1 MSLLSEPKAAGVV
14 FPYERQ
20 AANGDE
26 MPSGL
31 DYPDKVTYLCFRM
44 LYAQLRMGIVD
55 RETAIREK
63 RKIMREY
70 EHYKYIEQLG
80 KMRVDTIRRTE
91 MARAAYR
98 KSRTLE
104 NADLLLIAI
113 DGGDY
118 RKKEGLS
125 A

>member
-1 MSLLSEPKAAGVV
+1 
-14 FPYERQ
+14 
-20 AANGDE
+20 
-26 MPSGL
+26 
-31 DYPDKVTYLCFRM
+31 M

-70 EHYKYIEQLG
+70 EHYKFVEQMG
-80 KMRVDTIRRTE
+80 KQWVQIIKNTE
-91 MARAAYR
+91 TTRAAYR

-104 NADLLLIAI
+104 NADLQLIAI
-113 DGGDY
+113 DGVDY
-118 RKKEGLS
+118 RKKEGVP

>member
-1 MSLLSEPKAAGVV
+1 MVPEPKANSVV

-20 AANGDE
+20 AASGDE
-26 MPSGL
+26 MPGGL

-44 LYAQLRMGIVD
+44 LYAQLRMGIID
-55 RETAIREK
+55 RETAVREK

-70 EHYKYIEQLG
+70 EHYKFVEQMG
-80 KMRVDTIRRTE
+80 KRRVDTIRQTE

-118 RKKEGLS
+118 RKKEGVPI
-125 A
+125 

>member
-1 MSLLSEPKAAGVV
+1 MVPEPKTNRVV

-20 AANGDE
+20 AMNGDE

-31 DYPDKVTYLCFRM
+31 DYPDKIVFLCFRM
-44 LYAQLRMGIVD
+44 LYAQLRMGIID

-70 EHYKYIEQLG
+70 ERYKFTEQLG
-80 KMRVDTIRRTE
+80 KQLVDTIRKTE
-91 MARAAYR
+91 MARATYR

-118 RKKEGLS
+118 RKKEGNQI
-125 A
+125 

>member
-1 MSLLSEPKAAGVV
+1 MVPESKSNGVV

-26 MPSGL
+26 MPGGL

-70 EHYKYIEQLG
+70 EHYKFTEQIG
-80 KMRVDTIRRTE
+80 KQCVDTIRQTE
-91 MARAAYR
+91 LARAAYR

-104 NADLLLIAI
+104 NADLLLVAI
-113 DGGDY
+113 DGGHY
-118 RKKEGLS
+118 RKKES

>member
-1 MSLLSEPKAAGVV
+1 MVPEPKANSVV

-26 MPSGL
+26 MPGGV

-44 LYAQLRMGIVD
+44 LYAQLRQGIID

-63 RKIMREY
+63 KKLLKEY
-70 EHYKYIEQLG
+70 ESYKFVDQMG
-80 KMRVDTIRRTE
+80 KQWVQIIKDTEI
-91 MARAAYR
+91 ARSEYR
-98 KSRTLE
+98 KCRTIE
-104 NADLLLIAI
+104 NADKLLIAI

-118 RKKEGLS
+118 GKRVS
-125 A
+125 

>member
-1 MSLLSEPKAAGVV
+1 MVPEPKANRVA

-20 AANGDE
+20 AMNGDE
-26 MPSGL
+26 MPGGL
-31 DYPDKVTYLCFRM
+31 DYPDKVTFLCFRM
-44 LYAQLRMGIVD
+44 LYAQLRAGIID

-63 RKIMREY
+63 RKIMHEY
-70 EHYKYIEQLG
+70 ERYKFTEQLG
-80 KMRVDTIRRTE
+80 KQLADTIRKTE

-118 RKKEGLS
+118 RKKEGNQI
-125 A
+125 

>member
-1 MSLLSEPKAAGVV
+1 MSSAPESKV

-26 MPSGL
+26 MPGEL

-70 EHYKYIEQLG
+70 EHYKFTEQVSKRCVQML
-80 KMRVDTIRRTE
+80 RDTE
-91 MARAAYR
+91 LARSDYR
-98 KSRTLE
+98 KCRTLE
-104 NADLLLIAI
+104 NADNLLFSIE
-113 DGGDY
+113 GGNY
-118 RKKEGLS
+118 GKQVS
-125 A
+125 